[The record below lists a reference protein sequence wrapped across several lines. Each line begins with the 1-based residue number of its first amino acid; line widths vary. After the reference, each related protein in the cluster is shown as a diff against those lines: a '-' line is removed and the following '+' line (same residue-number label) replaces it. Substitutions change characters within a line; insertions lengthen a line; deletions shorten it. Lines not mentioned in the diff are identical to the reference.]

1 MLPWLEDLLLCSE
14 SITHHADAGVG
25 RRTRYGPSIMALQG
39 LLASQAHTPRS
50 LAGVSAK
57 NDYDVNSLC
66 VPRKA
71 GEAIGG
77 IARLRSERSGSS
89 MTINVE
95 YNQLDPLL
103 RATVSP
109 EGDVNDDSGW
119 SPYPGERCCCKQKQ
133 T

>member
-1 MLPWLEDLLLCSE
+1 MS
-14 SITHHADAGVG
+14 
-25 RRTRYGPSIMALQG
+25 Y
-39 LLASQAHTPRS
+39 TPRS

-57 NDYDVNSLC
+57 NGYDVNWLC

-119 SPYPGERCCCKQKQ
+119 SPFPGESLPDSATANHLPLILPAHRKSLK
-133 T
+133 TS

>member
-1 MLPWLEDLLLCSE
+1 MS
-14 SITHHADAGVG
+14 
-25 RRTRYGPSIMALQG
+25 
-39 LLASQAHTPRS
+39 HTPRS
-50 LAGVSAK
+50 HAGVSAK
-57 NDYDVNSLC
+57 NGYDVNSLC

-119 SPYPGERCCCKQKQ
+119 SPFPGESLPAIQ
-133 T
+133 TNSFSSSLHAGRLCSQSADPACA

>member
-1 MLPWLEDLLLCSE
+1 MPC
-14 SITHHADAGVG
+14 
-25 RRTRYGPSIMALQG
+25 
-39 LLASQAHTPRS
+39 S

-57 NDYDVNSLC
+57 HGYDVNSLC

-119 SPYPGERCCCKQKQ
+119 SPFPGNGRPDRVSHCKPAASHPPCPWEKHVSK
-133 T
+133 